1 MDGGGSSVPRTL
13 TTEGIVPGI
22 SALYQII
29 RENTHLQRLL
39 RMSRDEYAES
49 ELESESDEDMST
61 HRSERDLTELKCS
74 LQDML
79 SVFDPALPRDYGRAF
94 VDRVP
99 PGPTYFAG
107 DLAATV
113 FSIAL
118 YDNAFY
124 NSLRDVLTP
133 GLCAARY
140 FEKQRDRAHGA
151 MAELDVSAREEAPA
165 VTDVPTCARKLR
177 LIVEEVR
184 RDRQSRAPL
193 SATVAS
199 HAAGVLV
206 GMLGRVVCDSNRD
219 VYEDSTWKRGVSDN
233 EDERDRNLYLQLI
246 GDPPRYSRA
255 PDWMTN
261 DFVIG
266 PLSDF
271 PISDWSRFLD
281 RLTTILDQIR
291 GYGIPRSAGY
301 LERYVRHFDG
311 LLADSA
317 VPETVIDIYEPSSS
331 AARRRP
337 QIVDERGRQRR
348 RIN

>member
-1 MDGGGSSVPRTL
+1 M
-13 TTEGIVPGI
+13 
-22 SALYQII
+22 
-29 RENTHLQRLL
+29 
-39 RMSRDEYAES
+39 
-49 ELESESDEDMST
+49 
-61 HRSERDLTELKCS
+61 
-74 LQDML
+74 
-79 SVFDPALPRDYGRAF
+79 
-94 VDRVP
+94 
-99 PGPTYFAG
+99 
-107 DLAATV
+107 AATV

-118 YDNAFY
+118 YDDALY

-133 GLCAARY
+133 GLCAALY
-140 FEKQRDRAHGA
+140 FEKQRNRAHDA
-151 MAELDVSAREEAPA
+151 IAELDSSGREEPPA
-165 VTDVPTCARKLR
+165 VMNVPTCARKLR

-184 RDRQSRAPL
+184 HNRQSRAPL

-206 GMLGRVVCDSNRD
+206 GILGRVVCDSNRD
-219 VYEDSTWKRGVSDN
+219 VYEAVTWKRDVSDD

-255 PDWMTN
+255 PNWLTN

-271 PISDWSRFLD
+271 PMSDWTRFLD
-281 RLTTILDQIR
+281 RLTTIHDQIR
-291 GYGIPRSAGY
+291 GYEMPRSAGY
-301 LERYVRHFDG
+301 LERYIRHFDG

-317 VPETVIDIYEPSSS
+317 VPASSIDIYEPSSS

-337 QIVDERGRQRR
+337 QNMDERGSQRR

>member
-1 MDGGGSSVPRTL
+1 
-13 TTEGIVPGI
+13 
-22 SALYQII
+22 
-29 RENTHLQRLL
+29 
-39 RMSRDEYAES
+39 MSRDEHAEPES
-49 ELESESDEDMST
+49 EPESDDDMNT
-61 HRSERDLTELKCS
+61 QHSERDLTELKRS

-79 SVFDPALPRDYGRAF
+79 SVFDPALPREYGRAF

-99 PGPTYFAG
+99 PGPSYFAG
-107 DLAATV
+107 NLAATI

-118 YDNAFY
+118 YDDAFY

-140 FEKQRDRAHGA
+140 FEKQRDRAHEA
-151 MAELDVSAREEAPA
+151 MAELDVSAREETPA
-165 VTDVPTCARKLR
+165 VTAVPTCARKLR

-184 RDRQSRAPL
+184 HNRQSRAPL

-206 GMLGRVVCDSNRD
+206 GILGRVVCDSNRD
-219 VYEDSTWKRGVSDN
+219 VYEDSTWERGVSDD

-246 GDPPRYSRA
+246 GDPPKYSRA

-271 PISDWSRFLD
+271 PISDWTRFVD

-291 GYGIPRSAGY
+291 EYEMPRSAGY
-301 LERYVRHFDG
+301 LERYIRHFEG

-317 VPETVIDIYEPSSS
+317 VPGSAIDIYEPSSS

-337 QIVDERGRQRR
+337 QMMDERESQRR
-348 RIN
+348 RID